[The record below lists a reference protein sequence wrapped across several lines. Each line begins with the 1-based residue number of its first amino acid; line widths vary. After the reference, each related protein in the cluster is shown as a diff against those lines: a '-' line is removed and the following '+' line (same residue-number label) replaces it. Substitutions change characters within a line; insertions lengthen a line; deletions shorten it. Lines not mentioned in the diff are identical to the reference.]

1 MRKLRTWKQFQAS
14 YSSSSKR
21 GSFDAFFRDELPESR
36 RIIRNVI
43 SETPTIDFGAYRS
56 HIHKIIMQK
65 NVERSNTS
73 A

>member
-1 MRKLRTWKQFQAS
+1 MDKFRTWKQFQAS
-14 YSSSSKR
+14 YRSSSTR

-36 RIIRNVI
+36 RIIRNII
-43 SETPTIDFGAYRS
+43 SEKPIIDFGAYRS
-56 HIHKIIMQK
+56 HILKIIIQK